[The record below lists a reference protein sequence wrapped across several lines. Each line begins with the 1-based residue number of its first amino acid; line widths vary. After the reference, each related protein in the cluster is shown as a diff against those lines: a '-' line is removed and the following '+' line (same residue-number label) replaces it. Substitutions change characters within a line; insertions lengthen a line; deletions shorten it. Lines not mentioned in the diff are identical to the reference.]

1 MTTWTMRGEQV
12 LDLAAAEP
20 RKLRFTVTSGG
31 CSILCG
37 NGKDDAALVYSGA
50 GCATVRATVY
60 GSRLFIL
67 PYSKDGLVSVEVPE
81 LREAEPGWT
90 NEPSL
95 TDLEPPPFGAISPEI
110 QAVMER
116 MNRNAIA
123 REQML
128 LRALRQGAL

>member
-1 MTTWTMRGEQV
+1 MSVWTMRGEQQ

-37 NGKDDAALVYSGA
+37 HGKDDAVLVYSGS
-50 GCATVRATVY
+50 GVATVRAKVY

-81 LREAEPGWT
+81 LREDVVGWLD
-90 NEPSL
+90 EPSL
-95 TDLEPPPFGAISPEI
+95 TDLEPKPFGAVSPEI
-110 QAVMER
+110 QAIMDR
-116 MNRNAIA
+116 MNRNAII
-123 REQML
+123 REQAL
-128 LRALRQGAL
+128 LRALRDGAL

>member
-20 RKLRFTVTSGG
+20 RRLRFTVKSGG

-37 NGKDDAALVYSGA
+37 HGKDDAVLVYSGA
-50 GCATVRATVY
+50 GEATVRAKVH

-67 PYSKDGLVSVEVPE
+67 PYSKDGFVSVEVPE
-81 LREAEPGWT
+81 LREVEAGWLD
-90 NEPSL
+90 EPSL
-95 TDLEPPPFGAISPEI
+95 TDLSPRPFGTVSPEI
-110 QAVMER
+110 KAVIDQ

-123 REQML
+123 REQMM